1 MIPQSFIDDLLFRV
15 DIVDVVG
22 RYVQLKPAGLNL
34 QGLCPFHNEK
44 SPSFTVSATKQF
56 YHCFGCGVHGN
67 ALGFVMEH
75 LGLSFP
81 EAVESL
87 AGNMGLEVPYEKG
100 VELPAE
106 VVSEREQMFD
116 LMAKA
121 SHYYKGELKKDKRA
135 VDYLKQRGLTGVIAA
150 KYGMGYSPDDY
161 QNLIHVVP
169 DYDSSPMLD
178 EIGLTKLSENGRRYD
193 RFRDRIMFP
202 IRNGKGQVIGFGGR
216 VLDKGEPKYLNS
228 PETPLFSKGQ
238 EVYGLFEGRQAIHRM
253 GYVLIT
259 EGYMDVV
266 ALAQWGFENAVATL
280 GTAVTAEHVQKLFK
294 QTRRLVFSFDG
305 DKAGRKAAWR
315 ALEACLPHINEEKV
329 ATFVFLPAEH
339 DPDSFI
345 RTEGA
350 EAFEFEVTKALGL
363 SQFLMQHLQNN
374 YQIGQVEGNS
384 SAMAFLKPLISQI
397 PASTYRVEM
406 VRQLAELLGQTP
418 VQLASQLGLSAR
430 RASEAQFYAGEP
442 NRKNVE
448 GGRAGGRPGPYGA
461 GNPQRQGGGG
471 PGGWVPGGN
480 FQNSKWAKKDPYA
493 GTVMNS
499 IRPQA
504 KSPLMA
510 LAARLLKAP
519 EHISVLDPLV
529 YLLERDQNP
538 SSEIHS
544 FLHFVDKV
552 RTTPDRIEA
561 LMHNAFNDQVHQVW
575 ADAVL
580 KEAHQLGH
588 SLDDSSGEIAESAN
602 NFETELRDSV
612 YHCSEWWFKTELDRL
627 AGLMPLEGPELA
639 WYHSCMQQ
647 FQELKQK
654 RIETKHS

>member
-87 AGNMGLEVPYEKG
+87 AGNMGIEVPHEKG

-121 SHYYKGELKKDKRA
+121 SNYYKGELKKDKRA

-169 DYDSSPMLD
+169 DYDSKPMLD
-178 EIGLTKLSENGRRYD
+178 DIGLTKLSENGRRYD

-315 ALEACLPHINEEKV
+315 ALEACLPHVTEEKI
-329 ATFVFLPAEH
+329 ATFVFLPPEH

-406 VRQLAELLGQTP
+406 VRQLADMLGQTP

-430 RASEAQFYAGEP
+430 RASESQFYAGEP
-442 NRKNVE
+442 GRKNAE
-448 GGRAGGRPGPYGA
+448 GGRAGGRV
-461 GNPQRQGGGG
+461 GGGG
-471 PGGWVPGGN
+471 PSGWVPGGN
-480 FQNSKWAKKDPYA
+480 YQKGGGNTNSKWAKKDPYA
-493 GTVMNS
+493 GTLMSS

-519 EHISVLDPLV
+519 DQIAVLDPLV
-529 YLLERDQNP
+529 HLLERDQNP
-538 SSEIHS
+538 VAEIHS

-552 RTTPDRIEA
+552 RTTPERIEA
-561 LMHNAFNDQVHQVW
+561 VMHNAFNDQVHQVW
-575 ADAVL
+575 ADTVL

-588 SLDDSSGEIAESAN
+588 SLPDLTETSN

-612 YHCSEWWFKTELDRL
+612 YHCSEWWYKAELDRL

-654 RIETKHS
+654 RIETKPS